1 MTIGLVVPADRP
13 VPAAAAPQGNGRFVG
28 AVETPH
34 AYVTG
39 VAPPITM
46 QTRPTGSS
54 TWAGMPAKSA
64 GTGPEGGSAV

>member
-39 VAPPITM
+39 STPITM

-64 GTGPEGGSAV
+64 GPGPEDGSTV